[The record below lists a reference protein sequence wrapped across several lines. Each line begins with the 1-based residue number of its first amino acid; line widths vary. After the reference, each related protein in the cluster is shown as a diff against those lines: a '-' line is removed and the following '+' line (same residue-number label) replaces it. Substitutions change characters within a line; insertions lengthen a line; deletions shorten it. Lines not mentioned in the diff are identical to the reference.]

1 MNVNNAANNK
11 LKFIGI
17 SFIIGVMMVFI
28 DGLRIVEVKTSKSIA
43 LNTERLELINN
54 NLRYINQNEYPIVVG
69 GLKSQKESSEKAIVE
84 LSKDASSYSKIY
96 WFVYLLNAFILLA
109 LFAKLTI
116 GSEENKSA

>member
-17 SFIIGVMMVFI
+17 TFIIGVMMVFI
-28 DGLRIVEVKTSKSIA
+28 DGLRIMEVKTSKSIA

-69 GLKSQKESSEKAIVE
+69 GLKSQKETSEKAIVE
-84 LSKDASSYSKIY
+84 LSKDAAGYSKIY